1 MHAKFSRYL
10 CYIYIYMPVP
20 HPRTQTSVPPP
31 STHTSD
37 RRLISEVC
45 LFRHEHSAAATGVT
59 LKSREGV
66 RARAQ
71 RLPRGVSEASPCTR
85 RRLCATVSYVLH
97 TSNSQTYIH
106 ACLETRGLYVGP
118 SFPGIY
124 VIYIYASTA
133 PQYPDVSTAT
143 QYPYVTHTSNF
154 LGVSVSSRTFSS
166 GEGCHSEIAGGG
178 TGEGAAPPP
187 RGARSEPL
195 RTSTPVQ
202 RMSGD
207 LLLPRAPASNDA
219 TTPTQSQPL
228 ARRSHAS
235 CT

>member
-1 MHAKFSRYL
+1 MFPQTHIHTLNIHTYLHAVPALCATFSYVL
-10 CYIYIYMPVP
+10 HTPNSQTYIHACQVFQVSMLYIYIYMPVP

-37 RRLISEVC
+37 RRLISDVC
-45 LFRHEHSAAATGVT
+45 LFRHEHSAAARGVT

-66 RARAQ
+66 RGRAQ
-71 RLPRGVSEASPCTR
+71 RL
-85 RRLCATVSYVLH
+85 
-97 TSNSQTYIH
+97 
-106 ACLETRGLYVGP
+106 
-118 SFPGIY
+118 
-124 VIYIYASTA
+124 
-133 PQYPDVSTAT
+133 
-143 QYPYVTHTSNF
+143 
-154 LGVSVSSRTFSS
+154 
-166 GEGCHSEIAGGG
+166 
-178 TGEGAAPPP
+178 P

-228 ARRSHAS
+228 AKRAPAHVDA
-235 CT
+235 CATYVW